1 MRRLGRVSNKLLIF
15 VLVVVVVLNSVFFF
29 ATLGLKKKV
38 ADLEREIDIL
48 KADTSKLSS
57 TYYNLINPLRIEKL
71 AKEKLKM
78 VEVKKFY
85 VVELEAK

>member
-1 MRRLGRVSNKLLIF
+1 MRRLGRVSNKLLLFI
-15 VLVVVVVLNSVFFF
+15 LVIVVFLNSVVFF
-29 ATLGLKKKV
+29 ATLNLKKKV
-38 ADLEREIDIL
+38 TDLEGEIDIL
-48 KADTSKLSS
+48 KADNSKLSS

-85 VVELEAK
+85 V

>member
-15 VLVVVVVLNSVFFF
+15 VLVIVVVLNSVFFF

-38 ADLEREIDIL
+38 ADLEKEIDIL